1 MKRIAASLRYGKLL
15 KKTAIFFVVGIVI
28 SIVILIVTFN
38 LLFQLIL
45 NGNDDVSGT
54 ILAIIGGLCLGGG
67 YLWFCSY
74 LLVNDVINVKK
85 CKEWLKD
92 AVELDAYCEG
102 IRDENTNILLRK
114 FCLKLKVYFKYNDKK
129 LIRYSLTKH
138 NDGYDICLYK
148 YANKDLKILYSPKYD
163 EVMIPTQKLKK

>member
-15 KKTAIFFVVGIVI
+15 KKTAIFFVVGIAVG
-28 SIVILIVTFN
+28 IVILITAFN
-38 LLFQLIL
+38 ILFQFIL
-45 NGNDDVSGT
+45 NGNDNVPLT
-54 ILAIIGGLCLGGG
+54 LAEILVGFLLGGG

-102 IRDENTNILLRK
+102 IEDENTNILLRK

-129 LIRYSLTKH
+129 LIRYSLTKL
-138 NDGYDICLYK
+138 NDGYDVCLYK
-148 YANKDLKILYSPKYD
+148 YTNKNLKILYSPKYD
-163 EVMIPTQKLKK
+163 EVMIPSQKLKK